1 MPGDPRECREHAK
14 QCLVLAVQSSPLAKA
29 QFEQFARIWARLAAD
44 IERSNL
50 LLQRWGDAELKR
62 LANGV
67 NEIPPGWKPI
77 DELQL
82 GLIFAS
88 ASMMPSA
95 RIAFHFPAKGKM
107 GAGSIH
113 APAFVLT

>member
-1 MPGDPRECREHAK
+1 M
-14 QCLVLAVQSSPLAKA
+14 
-29 QFEQFARIWARLAAD
+29 
-44 IERSNL
+44 
-50 LLQRWGDAELKR
+50 
-62 LANGV
+62 